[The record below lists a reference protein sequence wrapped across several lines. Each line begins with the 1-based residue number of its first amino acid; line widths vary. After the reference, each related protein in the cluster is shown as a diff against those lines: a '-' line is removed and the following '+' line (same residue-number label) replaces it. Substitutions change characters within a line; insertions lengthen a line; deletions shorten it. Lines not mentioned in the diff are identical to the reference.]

1 MHSYNIVT
9 FEEVTSTNEIALQAE
24 KTDGLSDTVYVADRQ
39 TAGRGRRGRTWES
52 SETQNLYFSLLLC
65 PKVSVDRVH
74 MVTLVMAYAL
84 AKAIRELTG
93 ENSAQIKWPNDIVVN
108 GKKVAGILTEMGFRE
123 DKSFFVVIGVGV
135 NLGEQV
141 FKGELQDKATD
152 IQSQYGCKLDKMIL
166 LERVLEVFERE
177 HKIFEKQEDLSFL
190 LPRYNGMLINK
201 GKHVKV
207 LDPKGEY
214 QGIADG
220 INEVGELL
228 VRMSDGRVEYVYA
241 GEVSVRGI
249 YGYV

>member
-9 FEEVTSTNEIALQAE
+9 FEEVTSTNEIALQAG

-52 SETQNLYFSLLLC
+52 SKTQNLYFSLLLC

-123 DKSFFVVIGVGV
+123 DKSFFIVIGVGV
-135 NLGEQV
+135 NLETQD
-141 FKGELQDKATD
+141 FEEELRDKATD
-152 IQSQYGCKLDKMIL
+152 IQTQYGCKIDKMTL
-166 LERVLEVFERE
+166 LEKVLEFFEKE
-177 HKIFEKQEDLSFL
+177 CKIFVKQQDLSSL
-190 LPRYNGMLINK
+190 LSEYNGMLVNREK
-201 GKHVKV
+201 CVRV

-214 QGIADG
+214 QGVATG

-228 VRMSDGRVEYVYA
+228 VQMSDGSMKNVYA
-241 GEVSVRGI
+241 GEVSVRGV

>member
-9 FEEVTSTNEIALQAE
+9 FEEVTSTNEIALQAG

-52 SETQNLYFSLLLC
+52 SGTQNLYFSLLLC
-65 PKVSVDRVH
+65 PKVSADRVH

-123 DKSFFVVIGVGV
+123 DKSFFIVIGVGV
-135 NLGEQV
+135 NLETQD
-141 FKGELQDKATD
+141 FEEELRDKATD
-152 IQSQYGCKLDKMIL
+152 ILTQYGCKIDKMTL
-166 LERVLEVFERE
+166 LGKTLEFFEKE
-177 HKIFEKQEDLSFL
+177 CKIFVKQQDLSFL
-190 LPRYNGMLINK
+190 LSEYNGMLVNRERC
-201 GKHVKV
+201 VKV

-214 QGIADG
+214 QGVATG

-228 VRMSDGRVEYVYA
+228 VQMSDGSVKNVYA